1 MKGYRTSNVIVSF
14 NGTSIKKTI
23 VAIIAAFIFIFAVSG
38 LLTSLKPEYRIT
50 FSAVNEF
57 SKRFSGESLLF
68 IFGYENAYFTQG
80 MSAEIKK
87 PNYGA
92 ALFELTTS
100 LNLDDPRSLIRN
112 EIPGFRQF
120 DSEILIAGDGTNYT
134 DISIESPP
142 PYEVLMGEREAAIV
156 NLDDIESD
164 KEDNESTPPPLSTG
178 DKKVVY
184 IYNSHNYESFL
195 PYLDGVENPD
205 DAQHSKVNV
214 MRLGERLKDELEL
227 RGVGSH
233 FETTDI
239 MAMLKENRWL
249 YPQSYRASRKV
260 KEAAIQ
266 SNRDLNYFI
275 DIHRDGTRRDS
286 TTTNINGEDYAKIMF
301 VIGTNHNGWEKNL
314 KIVEQLD
321 ALLKEKYPGISRGA
335 RRQGGAGNNGVYN
348 QDLSEQSILIEIG
361 GVDNTFEEMYRTVE
375 AFADVFSEFYWQ
387 AEKVDS
393 KPQGSSQ

>member
-1 MKGYRTSNVIVSF
+1 MKGYRASNVIVSF
-14 NGTSIKKTI
+14 NGTSVKKTI

-68 IFGYENAYFTQG
+68 IFGYENAYFTQN
-80 MSAEIKK
+80 MSSDIKK

-100 LNLDDPRSLIRN
+100 LNLDDPRSLIRS

-142 PYEVLMGEREAAIV
+142 PYEVLIGEREAAIV
-156 NLDDIESD
+156 NLDDIEPD
-164 KEDNESTPPPLSTG
+164 KEDNEATPPPLSTG

-195 PYLDGVENPD
+195 PYLEGVTNPNL
-205 DAQHSKVNV
+205 AQHSKVNV
-214 MRLGERLKDELEL
+214 MRLGERLKDELQV
-227 RGVGSH
+227 RGVGAQ
-233 FETTDI
+233 FETEDI
-239 MAMLKENRWL
+239 MAMLKGRRWE
-249 YPQSYRASRKV
+249 YPNSYKASRIV

-266 SNRDLNYFI
+266 ENRELSYFI
-275 DIHRDGTRRDS
+275 DIHRDGARKDV
-286 TTTNINGEDYAKIMF
+286 TTTEINGEKYAKIMF
-301 VIGTNHNGWEKNL
+301 VIGTNHKDWEQNL

-348 QDLSEQSILIEIG
+348 QDLSDQSILIEIG

-387 AEKVDS
+387 AEKVDA
-393 KPQGSSQ
+393 KPEGSAQ